1 MVAAARPVAD
11 VGNTGS
17 SLEDWFKS
25 LPIITRYWFAATFI
39 FTAGMS
45 FGVIDP
51 MNYIFDFNAVKDRFE
66 IWRLVTPFCILG
78 KFSFPTAIALY
89 MMVQYSKRH
98 EMSPYNTGGG
108 SGTADYATTVL
119 FGMALMLAVSAS
131 GIFQMVVMCQ
141 HLVYMTLYLWS
152 KRDAN
157 QDVSIYGFPVKASQL
172 PFAYLGITV
181 VMGND
186 PSPIIVGI
194 VSGHVYYFL
203 VEVVPAMYGKDVI
216 HTPAF
221 LVDFFGPGQY
231 VPAVQAA
238 AAGGGGWQ
246 APGRVNPPAQPAAG
260 GGSSGFSWGRG
271 GGERLGSN

>member
-25 LPIITRYWFAATFI
+25 LPIITRYWFAATFF

-45 FGVIDP
+45 FGIIDP
-51 MNYIFDFNAVKDRFE
+51 INYIFDYRAVKNGFE

-78 KFSFPTAIALY
+78 KFSFPTAISMY

-108 SGTADYATTVL
+108 SGTADYATTII
-119 FGMALMLAVSAS
+119 FGMALMLVVSVS
-131 GIFQMVVMCQ
+131 VYPMVVMCQ

-152 KRDAN
+152 KRDAT
-157 QDVSIYGFPVKASQL
+157 QDVSIYGFPVKAVQL

-186 PSPIIVGI
+186 PMPIIVGI
-194 VSGHVYYFL
+194 VAGHLYYFL
-203 VEVVPAMYGKDVI
+203 VEVIPAMYGRDVI
-216 HTPAF
+216 HTPGF

-231 VPAVQAA
+231 APAVQAA

-246 APGRVNPPAQPAAG
+246 APGRVNPPAQPTAT
-260 GGSSGFSWGRG
+260 GGSRGFSWGNRG
-271 GGERLGSN
+271 GQRLGSS